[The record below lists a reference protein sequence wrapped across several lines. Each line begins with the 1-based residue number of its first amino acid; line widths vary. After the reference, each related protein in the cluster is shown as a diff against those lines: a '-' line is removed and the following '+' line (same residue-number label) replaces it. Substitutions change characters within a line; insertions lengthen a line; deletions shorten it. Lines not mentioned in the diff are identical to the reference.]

1 MFRPL
6 SVCVGLRFSRG
17 RSTSGFVSFIS
28 ASSVIGIAIGVIA
41 LIVGLSAMNGFEYEL
56 HHRVLSVIPEAE
68 VRAESGEFVNPAPY
82 MKRLL
87 EGQGIRGASVFTE
100 ADAIAGN
107 GLKFK
112 TVRAR
117 GIDPSTTGSTLG
129 LREFMTPGS
138 LESLTPG
145 SRSAVLGKKV
155 AEKLGVKKG
164 DAITLLAVRKS
175 GGADS
180 SGVPSTESLPFKV
193 TGTFSIGGELD
204 GALVFVSVADA
215 GELTGLPAGTVTGI
229 EVRTSDFLNPDRIV
243 YNRAM
248 QLDRNVLI
256 SSWMSREGRLYRDI
270 NLVRAVMYI
279 GLFMVIAVACF
290 NIVSGLVM
298 SINDKRSSIAILM
311 SMGASGGLI
320 RRIFMTQGIISGLI
334 GTLSGTLLGVLAA
347 CNLTP
352 IVKFLEHVTGRAAL
366 NGDIYFISFVPSEV
380 RPADVALVAGAAIL
394 MSVISSWLPSLR
406 VSHISP
412 ARELAGGV

>member
-68 VRAESGEFVNPAPY
+68 VRAESGEFVNPGPY

-112 TVRAR
+112 AVRAR
-117 GIDPSTTGSTLG
+117 GIDPATTGSTLG

-155 AEKLGVKKG
+155 AEKLGVKTG

-180 SGVPSTESLPFKV
+180 SGVPATENLPFKV

-204 GALVFVSVADA
+204 GALVFVNVEDA
-215 GELTGLPAGTVTGI
+215 GELTGLPAGSVTGI

>member
-68 VRAESGEFVNPAPY
+68 VRAESGEFGNPAPY

-112 TVRAR
+112 AVRAR

-129 LREFMTPGS
+129 LREFLTPGS

>member
-41 LIVGLSAMNGFEYEL
+41 LIVGLSAMNGFEHEL

-68 VRAESGEFVNPAPY
+68 VRAESGEFVNPGPY

-112 TVRAR
+112 AVRAR
-117 GIDPSTTGSTLG
+117 GIDPATTGSTLG

-155 AEKLGVKKG
+155 AEKLGVKTG

-180 SGVPSTESLPFKV
+180 SGVPATENLPFKV

-204 GALVFVSVADA
+204 GALVFVNVEDA
-215 GELTGLPAGTVTGI
+215 GELTGLPAGSVTGI

>member
-1 MFRPL
+1 
-6 SVCVGLRFSRG
+6 
-17 RSTSGFVSFIS
+17 
-28 ASSVIGIAIGVIA
+28 
-41 LIVGLSAMNGFEYEL
+41 
-56 HHRVLSVIPEAE
+56 
-68 VRAESGEFVNPAPY
+68 
-82 MKRLL
+82 
-87 EGQGIRGASVFTE
+87 
-100 ADAIAGN
+100 
-107 GLKFK
+107 
-112 TVRAR
+112 
-117 GIDPSTTGSTLG
+117 
-129 LREFMTPGS
+129 
-138 LESLTPG
+138 
-145 SRSAVLGKKV
+145 
-155 AEKLGVKKG
+155 
-164 DAITLLAVRKS
+164 
-175 GGADS
+175 
-180 SGVPSTESLPFKV
+180 
-193 TGTFSIGGELD
+193 
-204 GALVFVSVADA
+204 
-215 GELTGLPAGTVTGI
+215 
-229 EVRTSDFLNPDRIV
+229 
-243 YNRAM
+243 M

>member
-17 RSTSGFVSFIS
+17 RSTSGFVSFIP

-112 TVRAR
+112 AVRAR

>member
-68 VRAESGEFVNPAPY
+68 VRAESGEFVNPGPY

-112 TVRAR
+112 AVRAR
-117 GIDPSTTGSTLG
+117 GIDPATTGSTLG

-155 AEKLGVKKG
+155 AEKLGVKTG

-180 SGVPSTESLPFKV
+180 SGVPATENLPFKV

-320 RRIFMTQGIISGLI
+320 RRIFMTQGIVSGLI

-352 IVKFLEHVTGRAAL
+352 IVKFIEHVTGRAAL

>member
-112 TVRAR
+112 AVRAR

-180 SGVPSTESLPFKV
+180 SGVPATENLPFKV

-204 GALVFVSVADA
+204 GALVFVNVEDA
-215 GELTGLPAGTVTGI
+215 GELTGLPAGSVTGI

-290 NIVSGLVM
+290 HIVSGLVM

-406 VSHISP
+406 VLHISP

>member
-68 VRAESGEFVNPAPY
+68 VRAESGEFVNPGHY

-112 TVRAR
+112 AVRAR
-117 GIDPSTTGSTLG
+117 GIDPATTGSTLG

-155 AEKLGVKKG
+155 AEKLGVKTG

-180 SGVPSTESLPFKV
+180 SGVPATENLPFKV

-204 GALVFVSVADA
+204 GALVFVNVEDA
-215 GELTGLPAGTVTGI
+215 GELTGLPAGSVTGI

-320 RRIFMTQGIISGLI
+320 RRIFMTQGIVSGLI

-352 IVKFLEHVTGRAAL
+352 IVKFIEHVTGRAAL

>member
-68 VRAESGEFVNPAPY
+68 VRAESGEFVNPGPY

-112 TVRAR
+112 AVRAR
-117 GIDPSTTGSTLG
+117 GIDPATTGSTLG

-155 AEKLGVKKG
+155 AEKLGVKTG

-180 SGVPSTESLPFKV
+180 SGVPATENLPFKV

-204 GALVFVSVADA
+204 GALVFVNVEDA
-215 GELTGLPAGTVTGI
+215 GELTGLPAGSVTGI

-248 QLDRNVLI
+248 QLDRNVLL

>member
-68 VRAESGEFVNPAPY
+68 VRAESGEFVNPGPY

-112 TVRAR
+112 AVRAR
-117 GIDPSTTGSTLG
+117 GIDPATTGSTLG

-155 AEKLGVKKG
+155 AEKLGVKTG

-180 SGVPSTESLPFKV
+180 SGVPATENLPFKV

-204 GALVFVSVADA
+204 GALVFVNVEDA
-215 GELTGLPAGTVTGI
+215 GELTGLPAGSVTGI

-380 RPADVALVAGAAIL
+380 RPEDVALVAGAAIL

>member
-68 VRAESGEFVNPAPY
+68 VRAESGEFVNPGPY

-112 TVRAR
+112 AVRAR
-117 GIDPSTTGSTLG
+117 GIDPATTGSTLG

-204 GALVFVSVADA
+204 GALVFVNVEDA
-215 GELTGLPAGTVTGI
+215 GELTGLPAGSVTGI

>member
-112 TVRAR
+112 AVRAR

-180 SGVPSTESLPFKV
+180 SGVPATENLPFKV

-204 GALVFVSVADA
+204 GALVFVNVEDA

-298 SINDKRSSIAILM
+298 SINDKRSAIAMFM

-352 IVKFLEHVTGRAAL
+352 IVKFLEQVTGRAAL

>member
-68 VRAESGEFVNPAPY
+68 VRAESGEFVNPGPY

-112 TVRAR
+112 AVRAR
-117 GIDPSTTGSTLG
+117 GIDPATTGSTLG

-155 AEKLGVKKG
+155 AEKLGVKTG

-180 SGVPSTESLPFKV
+180 SGVPATENLPFKV

-204 GALVFVSVADA
+204 GALVFVNVEDA
-215 GELTGLPAGTVTGI
+215 GELTGLPAGSVTGI

-320 RRIFMTQGIISGLI
+320 RRIFMTQGIVSGLI

-352 IVKFLEHVTGRAAL
+352 IVKFIEHVTGRAAL

>member
-6 SVCVGLRFSRG
+6 SACVGLRFSRG

-112 TVRAR
+112 AVRAR

-204 GALVFVSVADA
+204 APLVCVSVADA
-215 GELTGLPAGTVTGI
+215 GELTGLPAGTVSGI

-334 GTLSGTLLGVLAA
+334 GTLYGTLLGVLAA
-347 CNLTP
+347 CNLP
-352 IVKFLEHVTGRAAL
+352 PLVKLLEHVTGRAAL

>member
-112 TVRAR
+112 AVRAR

-204 GALVFVSVADA
+204 GALVFVSAADA

-406 VSHISP
+406 GSHISP

>member
-68 VRAESGEFVNPAPY
+68 VRAESGEFVNPGPY

-112 TVRAR
+112 AVRAR
-117 GIDPSTTGSTLG
+117 GIDPATTGSTLG

-155 AEKLGVKKG
+155 AEKLGVKTG

-180 SGVPSTESLPFKV
+180 SGVPATENLPFKV

-204 GALVFVSVADA
+204 GALVFVNVEDA
-215 GELTGLPAGTVTGI
+215 GELTGLPAGSVTGI

-311 SMGASGGLI
+311 SMGASGGVI
-320 RRIFMTQGIISGLI
+320 RRIFMTQGIVSGLI

-352 IVKFLEHVTGRAAL
+352 IVKFIEHVTGRAAL

>member
-1 MFRPL
+1 M
-6 SVCVGLRFSRG
+6 
-17 RSTSGFVSFIS
+17 
-28 ASSVIGIAIGVIA
+28 
-41 LIVGLSAMNGFEYEL
+41 
-56 HHRVLSVIPEAE
+56 
-68 VRAESGEFVNPAPY
+68 
-82 MKRLL
+82 
-87 EGQGIRGASVFTE
+87 
-100 ADAIAGN
+100 
-107 GLKFK
+107 
-112 TVRAR
+112 
-117 GIDPSTTGSTLG
+117 
-129 LREFMTPGS
+129 
-138 LESLTPG
+138 
-145 SRSAVLGKKV
+145 
-155 AEKLGVKKG
+155 
-164 DAITLLAVRKS
+164 
-175 GGADS
+175 
-180 SGVPSTESLPFKV
+180 
-193 TGTFSIGGELD
+193 
-204 GALVFVSVADA
+204 FVSVADA
-215 GELTGLPAGTVTGI
+215 GELTGLPAGTVAGI

-406 VSHISP
+406 VLHISP

>member
-112 TVRAR
+112 AVRAR
-117 GIDPSTTGSTLG
+117 GIDPATTGSTLG

-155 AEKLGVKKG
+155 AEKLGVKTG

-180 SGVPSTESLPFKV
+180 SGVPATENLPFKV

-204 GALVFVSVADA
+204 GALVFVNVEDA
-215 GELTGLPAGTVTGI
+215 GELTGLPAGSVTGI

>member
-56 HHRVLSVIPEAE
+56 HHRILSVIPEAE
-68 VRAESGEFVNPAPY
+68 VRAESGMFTDPAVY
-82 MKRLL
+82 MEKLA
-87 EGQGIRGASVFTE
+87 GGSGIKGVSPFTE

-112 TVRAR
+112 AVRAR
-117 GIDPSTTGSTLG
+117 GIDPETTGNTLG
-129 LREFMTPGS
+129 LREFMTEGS

-155 AEKLGVKKG
+155 AEKLGVRKG
-164 DAITLLAVRKS
+164 DQVTILAVRKS
-175 GGADS
+175 GKSDASGA
-180 SGVPSTESLPFKV
+180 PATESLPFTV
-193 TGTFSIGGELD
+193 SGTFSIGGELD
-204 GALVFVSVADA
+204 GALVFINVADA
-215 GELTGLPAGTVTGI
+215 GELTGLPAGAVTGI
-229 EVRTSDFLNPDRIV
+229 EVRTADFLNPERTV

-248 QLDRNVLI
+248 QLDRNVMI
-256 SSWMSREGRLYRDI
+256 SGWMSREGRLYRDI

-311 SMGASGGLI
+311 SMGAGTGLI

-347 CNLTP
+347 LNLTS
-352 IVKFLEHVTGRAAL
+352 IVKFLEHLTGRSAL
-366 NGDIYFISFVPSEV
+366 NGDIYFISFIPSEV
-380 RPADVALVAGAAIL
+380 RPADVAMVAGAALL

>member
-112 TVRAR
+112 AVRAR

-380 RPADVALVAGAAIL
+380 RPEDVALVAGAAIL